1 MHRLA
6 TESESIFIK
15 SLYFKAVFLR
25 PLYKLSHTFVAQT
38 MVKGFL
44 FNKPPKKR
52 QYAICILTVA
62 AATVICSFLDDL
74 IDYRNV
80 ALILLVTVSCLAM
93 FLDILPVL
101 LAATLSALVWD
112 FFFIPPR
119 FTLTIGETEDRVL
132 LIMYFVIALVNG
144 VLTFKIRQMEREVR
158 EKSER
163 AKEVQFYNTLFNSLS
178 HELRTPITT
187 IIGATD
193 NLLNQ
198 SSKITDNTRKE
209 LLSEVSVAALRL
221 NQQVENLLSMSR
233 LESGAFQIKKDWV
246 DVNELVH
253 KVIHNL
259 EPQLEK
265 FRTSIDIQ
273 ENLPLFKLDFGIME
287 QVLYNLIYNAVIH
300 TPANTTITVQALY
313 NEEQLVLK
321 VADNGR
327 GFPVEEFEN
336 VFTKFY
342 QPQGSKGGTGLGLSI
357 VKGFVEAH
365 NGTIRLE
372 NLPVCGA
379 MFTIE
384 IVTEVSNPNK
394 IHDA

>member
-1 MHRLA
+1 
-6 TESESIFIK
+6 
-15 SLYFKAVFLR
+15 
-25 PLYKLSHTFVAQT
+25 

-52 QYAICILTVA
+52 QYAICIMTVA
-62 AATVICSFLDDL
+62 TATMICSFIGDVV
-74 IDYRNV
+74 DYRNV

-119 FTLTIGETEDRVL
+119 FTLTIGDTEDRVL

-198 SSKITDNTRKE
+198 SSKIADNTRKE
-209 LLSEVSVAALRL
+209 LLSEVSIAALRL

-246 DVNELVH
+246 DINELVH

-259 EPQLEK
+259 EPQLEN

-300 TPANTTITVQALY
+300 TPVNTTITVQALY
-313 NEEQLVLK
+313 LDERLVLK

-327 GFPVEEFEN
+327 GFPVDEFEN

-342 QPQGSKGGTGLGLSI
+342 QPLGSKGGTGLGLSI

-365 NGTIRLE
+365 RGTIRLE

-384 IVTEVSNPNK
+384 IETEVSNPKK
-394 IHDA
+394 IQDA

>member
-1 MHRLA
+1 
-6 TESESIFIK
+6 
-15 SLYFKAVFLR
+15 
-25 PLYKLSHTFVAQT
+25 
-38 MVKGFL
+38 VKGFL

-52 QYAICILTVA
+52 QYAICVLAVG
-62 AATVICSFLDDL
+62 AATILSLILDNFL
-74 IDYRNV
+74 DYRNV
-80 ALILLVTVSCLAM
+80 ALILLVTVSFLAM

-119 FTLTIGETEDRVL
+119 FTLTIGETEDRIL
-132 LIMYFVIALVNG
+132 LAMYFIIALINS
-144 VLTFKIRQMEREVR
+144 VLTFKIRQMDKEVR
-158 EKSER
+158 EKTER
-163 AKEVQFYNTLFNSLS
+163 AREVQFYNTLFNSLS

-193 NLLNQ
+193 NLINHSDRLRE
-198 SSKITDNTRKE
+198 STRKE
-209 LLSEVSVAALRL
+209 LLSEVSIASLRL

-233 LESGAFQIKKDWV
+233 LESGVFKIKKDWV
-246 DVNELVH
+246 DVNELIH
-253 KVIHNL
+253 KVVHHL

-265 FRTSIDIQ
+265 FRTSIDIDD
-273 ENLPLFKLDFGIME
+273 NLPLFKLDFGIME
-287 QVLYNLIYNAVIH
+287 QVLYNLIYNAVLH
-300 TPANTTITVQALY
+300 TPENTTITIQARY
-313 NEEQLVLK
+313 IEEKLLLK

-327 GFPVEEFEN
+327 GFPAEEFEN

-365 NGTIRLE
+365 QGKITLE

-384 IVTEVSNPNK
+384 IEPEVSNPNK
-394 IHDA
+394 IKDA